1 MVGRKGGDA
10 SGPLVCAALTGLA
23 LPATMA
29 AAATSGSVYSVCPYG
44 DSVLLGSVAD
54 VTLRR

>member
-1 MVGRKGGDA
+1 MVRVVMRA
-10 SGPLVCAALTGLA
+10 AQLVCAALTGLA